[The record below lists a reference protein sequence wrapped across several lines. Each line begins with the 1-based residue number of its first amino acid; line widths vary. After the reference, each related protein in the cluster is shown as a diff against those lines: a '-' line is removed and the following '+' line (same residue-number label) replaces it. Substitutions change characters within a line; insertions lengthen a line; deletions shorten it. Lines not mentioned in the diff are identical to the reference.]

1 MERPRTLGELKVSGY
16 TPRSVK
22 EELRANL
29 RRRLKEDGPI
39 FPGIIGY
46 DDSVIPGIAHAVLS
60 RHNFILLGLRGQ
72 AKSRILRALV
82 ELLDDE
88 IPVIEGSEVNDDPLA
103 PISRF
108 GRVQVEEQGD
118 DTPVR
123 WVGRDSRYVE
133 KLATPDVT
141 VADLIGDL
149 DPIRAARGG
158 HLLSDELNIHFGLL
172 PRANRGIFAL
182 NELPDL
188 AGKVQVALFNVMQE
202 GDVQIKGFP
211 VRLPLDVQLVFTA
224 NPEDYTARGKIITPL
239 KDRVGSE
246 VITHYPRDLGT
257 GIAITDQEAWLDREI
272 DVVMPAFVKEIVER
286 VAFAARADKRVDQR
300 SGVSQRMPITVTENA
315 VSAAERRALL
325 LGEEQATVRP
335 ADIYAALPSITGK
348 LELEYEGELQGAERI
363 AFDLIA
369 EACEA
374 TFEEHFREEDATPV
388 IEYFDL
394 GGMLRI
400 SEMSRGGALV
410 EGFSNVTGLLPLV
423 EASGIVAENACAEEV
438 AAACELVLE
447 ALHAKRRISR
457 TASGYER
464 RTSRRR
470 PGAGDSPFS
479 GGLA

>member
-1 MERPRTLGELKVSGY
+1 MERPRTLGELKSSGY

-46 DDSVIPGIAHAVLS
+46 DESVIPGIAHAILS

-82 ELLDDE
+82 GLLDDE
-88 IPVIEGSEVNDDPLA
+88 IPVIDGSEVNDDPLA

-108 GRVQVEEQGD
+108 GRVQ
-118 DTPVR
+118 
-123 WVGRDSRYVE
+123 
-133 KLATPDVT
+133 
-141 VADLIGDL
+141 
-149 DPIRAARGG
+149 
-158 HLLSDELNIHFGLL
+158 SDELNIHFGLL

-224 NPEDYTARGKIITPL
+224 NPDDYTARGKIITPL

-246 VITHYPRDLGT
+246 VITHYPRELGT
-257 GIAITDQEAWLDREI
+257 GIAITGQEAWLDRDI
-272 DVVMPAFVKEIVER
+272 DVVMPAFVQEIVER

-300 SGVSQRMPITVTENA
+300 SGVSQRMPITVAENA

-325 LGEEQATVRP
+325 LGDEQATVRP

-374 TFEEHFREEDATPV
+374 TFEEHFQEEDAMPV
-388 IEYFDL
+388 VEYFEL

-400 SEMSRGGALV
+400 SEMSRGGVLV

-423 EASGIVAENACAEEV
+423 EASGIVAEDAGAEEV

-457 TASGYER
+457 TDSGYER
-464 RTSRRR
+464 QPSRRR
-470 PGAGDSPFS
+470 PGADDSPFS